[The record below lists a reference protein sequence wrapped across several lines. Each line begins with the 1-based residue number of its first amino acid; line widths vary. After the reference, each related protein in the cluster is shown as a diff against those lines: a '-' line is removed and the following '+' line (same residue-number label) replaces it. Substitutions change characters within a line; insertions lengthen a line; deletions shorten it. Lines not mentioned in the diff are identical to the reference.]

1 MSSIRKGSA
10 LLFVVFCL
18 SVNAASA
25 LAVSTLDQQYVP
37 NSYPASTDIS
47 YMYSAAQTFTAGAS
61 GLLTQIDLYLS
72 RDRYNYTDTGWQ
84 NGYDLMVD
92 VRPVDATGTPLYPDT
107 SALGG
112 VVVPWQNI
120 VIIPNGADWNSIDF
134 SSANISVTAGT
145 TYAIVLR
152 SGGSSGVQFRWY
164 GGTSTIVDGQLVLP
178 YSGHPSFRRDV
189 VNYTNWMAPDSHDA
203 YGFKTYVDVAPVP
216 IPGALVLFGSGL
228 MGLVGI
234 GRRRLKK

>member
-10 LLFVVFCL
+10 LLFIVFCL

-92 VRPVDATGTPLYPDT
+92 VRPVDATGTPLYSDT

-164 GGTSTIVDGQLVLP
+164 GGTSTIVDG
-178 YSGHPSFRRDV
+178 
-189 VNYTNWMAPDSHDA
+189 
-203 YGFKTYVDVAPVP
+203 
-216 IPGALVLFGSGL
+216 
-228 MGLVGI
+228 
-234 GRRRLKK
+234 